1 MIIVTGTKRSGTS
14 MWMQLMK
21 AAGLPVIGDP
31 FPGRW
36 KDSIGDANKKGFYES
51 FLRRG
56 IYHATNPHP
65 RTGDYL
71 HPETF
76 KYVAVKVFVPGL
88 LRTDHAQ
95 LHRVVATMRNWREYP
110 GSLERL
116 YGMEQAFRVE
126 QGRRRREPVRIAP
139 VLEWWLENYMLIR
152 DVATRR
158 YPIHL
163 ITYERLLADPANEL
177 PPIFRWL
184 GVGDAD
190 AAIAQVDPAQ
200 RTQRADQLPTPDGV
214 EPEVAE
220 VFDAFYARVH
230 SGEPLDAAFIERL
243 NDTHDLLLDRI
254 EESLAGA
261 RADAQRRQR
270 IRRMLR
276 QPGAIDMLRSRL
288 GDGPDDAPIE
298 EAEAEDAAT
307 DGHANATDDLT
318 DEDDA

>member
-36 KDSIGDANKKGFYES
+36 KDSIGDANQKGFYES

-76 KYVAVKVFVPGL
+76 RHVAVKVFVPGL

-110 GSLERL
+110 GSINRL
-116 YGMEQAFRVE
+116 YGMEQAFHADR
-126 QGRRRREPVRIAP
+126 GRQRPEPVRVPP
-139 VLEWWLENYMLIR
+139 VLEWWLENFMLVR

-158 YPIHL
+158 YPLHL
-163 ITYERLLADPANEL
+163 ITYERLLADPATEL
-177 PPIFRWL
+177 PPIFKWL
-184 GVGDAD
+184 GVGDPAP
-190 AAIAQVDPAQ
+190 AIAQVDPRQ
-200 RTQRADQLPTPDGV
+200 RTQHADELPIPEGIEPDI
-214 EPEVAE
+214 AE
-220 VFDAFYARVH
+220 VFDAFYQRVH
-230 SGEPLDAAFIERL
+230 TGEPLDAAFIQTL
-243 NDTHDLLLDRI
+243 NDTHDRLLERI
-254 EESLAGA
+254 EDALTGA
-261 RADAQRRQR
+261 REDATRRKR

-276 QPGAIDMLRSRL
+276 QPGMIERLRSRMT
-288 GDGPDDAPIE
+288 DGPESEPIVETDAEPGEPSDDADGADDE
-298 EAEAEDAAT
+298 LDA
-307 DGHANATDDLT
+307 
-318 DEDDA
+318 